1 MPYVFSFSLFLNIV
15 NTTARRIKGQGKAS
29 ARTRPTL
36 SSSLGFSVQT
46 LTHPGGGGGLEDQG
60 TSELLLL
67 VTLLLNFLKL
77 LRRDL
82 LKRVVRQ

>member
-1 MPYVFSFSLFLNIV
+1 M
-15 NTTARRIKGQGKAS
+15 
-29 ARTRPTL
+29 
-36 SSSLGFSVQT
+36 
-46 LTHPGGGGGLEDQG
+46 EDQG

-82 LKRVVRQ
+82 LKRIVRQ

>member
-29 ARTRPTL
+29 ARTGPTL

-60 TSELLLL
+60 SLRTPAAGHAPAEFSQ
-67 VTLLLNFLKL
+67 TLEA
-77 LRRDL
+77 
-82 LKRVVRQ
+82 